1 MEQML
6 FTPSGNDKQLSSLIA
21 ANSKSKHKE
30 ARQTMRRQAEMTRM
44 VKSMVLVLAFAWTC
58 IRPISDYMM
67 SYKRLPGKWIKM

>member
-6 FTPSGNDKQLSSLIA
+6 FTPSDNENQLSSLIPT
-21 ANSKSKHKE
+21 NSKSKHKE

-58 IRPISDYMM
+58 MRPISDCMM
-67 SYKRLPGKWIKM
+67 SQKGLAGKWIKM